1 MMTTSSR
8 CYGTSPREG
17 RRVWRRVCALSCPT
31 CARRRNSGE
40 STWYCSL
47 KRRSRTT
54 TTARRCTTSKT
65 SRAFAPCRWRIWRT
79 RTCSFSYLS
88 SLFVP
93 TYLHCLFLGPKVVC
107 WMGYSVHLFKTTC
120 MIVHTSTSH
129 VVSLET
135 PTRSMVLGVVVAPH
149 QYIKLPVQHTHHS
162 MASPICTPL
171 QGNEKAEQTQPN
183 PIPSSPSSQHL
194 LRILNK
200 VIKHEFP
207 GWTLRSRAAPL

>member
-40 STWYCSL
+40 SMWHCSL

-65 SRAFAPCRWRIWRT
+65 SRTFAPCRWRIWRT

-93 TYLHCLFLGPKVVC
+93 TFLHCLFLGPKVVC

-120 MIVHTSTSH
+120 MIVHTPTSH

-135 PTRSMVLGVVVAPH
+135 PTRSMVLGIVVAP
-149 QYIKLPVQHTHHS
+149 YQHINFPFNTLVIRWHCLFVLLFRKVKRRH
-162 MASPICTPL
+162 
-171 QGNEKAEQTQPN
+171 KPN
-183 PIPSSPSSQHL
+183 PIQYPLHPLHSISCTYL
-194 LRILNK
+194 LW
-200 VIKHEFP
+200 
-207 GWTLRSRAAPL
+207 G